1 MSMPFEQ
8 RLEVKSMGKAKID
21 TAFSKVLNQGDK
33 AFVPYIM
40 AGDGGLENLK
50 EQILFLEKNGATV
63 VELGI
68 PFSDPVADGPVIQE
82 AGLRSLGNGTTL
94 AAILTSLEEWKDT
107 REIPIVLMTYIN
119 LVYSFGVEKFAERCE
134 EVGVDGLI
142 IPDLPLEEEELVT
155 PALGEFGIALIRL
168 VSPTSPSH
176 RIEQI
181 AKRSE
186 GFLYAVTVKG
196 TTGVRSKYEEGV
208 EAYLKGLKEY
218 AEVPVLA
225 GFGVSSPEQVRTMS
239 DYCDGVIVGSK
250 IVESLHQGDRET
262 IVALMAASKKST
274 VKQTSL

>member
-1 MSMPFEQ
+1 
-8 RLEVKSMGKAKID
+8 MGKAKID
-21 TAFSKVLNQGDK
+21 TAFSKFLNQGDK

-119 LVYSFGVEKFAERCE
+119 LDYSLGVEKFAKRCE

-186 GFLYAVTVKG
+186 GFLYAVTIKL
-196 TTGVRSKYEEGV
+196 TTSVRSKCEYVLES
-208 EAYLKGLKEY
+208 YLNGLKDD
-218 AEVPVLA
+218 AKVSVLT
-225 GFGVSSPEQVRTMS
+225 GFAVYKPDQVGSMTDYRDGMS
-239 DYCDGVIVGSK
+239 DA
-250 IVESLHQGDRET
+250 T
-262 IVALMAASKKST
+262 KKGRDFS
-274 VKQTSL
+274 